1 MAENIEMNQATEEA
15 DLSEVLQVR
24 RDKLAGLIESGKNPF
39 EITKYDVDA
48 DSEGIKSSYV
58 EGEEKK
64 VSIAGRIMSR
74 RIMGKASFFHI
85 KDAFL
90 SLTY

>member
-39 EITKYDVDA
+39 EITK
-48 DSEGIKSSYV
+48 IP
-58 EGEEKK
+58 
-64 VSIAGRIMSR
+64 
-74 RIMGKASFFHI
+74 KA
-85 KDAFL
+85 L
-90 SLTY
+90 SLRTLRARKRRLALRAEL